1 MEKLFERIRKLVD
14 FFEKSNQT
22 AFAKK
27 IGCQQSTFNGYLN
40 EEGQK
45 RIRVTLLDDILR
57 AYPQVSRCW
66 LYFGEGKMLAEQ
78 GATAI
83 PSQKKEKILPLT
95 PHPDAPDDALG
106 RIALLTGIRTTSG
119 LELQNVFGEDFKIL
133 KKFVSRYV
141 QARERVQ
148 AWKDAGAKEED
159 YPGSPKKIPDEWLNY
174 FWTHFGPNPGWIQKG
189 PHAWSPIPVL
199 RERPLAAE
207 LSRLRSEN
215 EALRSELAR
224 LRDSLGKVTPDSAH
238 MPQDAPCVP
247 LGKN

>member
-14 FFEKSNQT
+14 FFEKNNQT

-57 AYPQVSRCW
+57 AYPQVSRYW
-66 LYFGEGKMLAEQ
+66 LYFGEGKMLAEP

-148 AWKDAGAKEED
+148 AWKDAGAK
-159 YPGSPKKIPDEWLNY
+159 
-174 FWTHFGPNPGWIQKG
+174 
-189 PHAWSPIPVL
+189 
-199 RERPLAAE
+199 
-207 LSRLRSEN
+207 
-215 EALRSELAR
+215 
-224 LRDSLGKVTPDSAH
+224 
-238 MPQDAPCVP
+238 
-247 LGKN
+247 